1 MPSRWSSRRC
11 PPGRWASW
19 VSPSIRWRS
28 PWPSGRPWPTDSTRG
43 ERVSNYWIGD
53 SIGRVLGPL
62 TLQSLRELIGSGR
75 LKAVTRASRDG
86 SSWEPIE
93 HFNEVKDLLS
103 AARPT
108 PSTEQQQAEQL
119 RQRLSQMQNVP
130 AHQLFGVKADAP
142 LEELRGAF
150 FRLAKRFSPEHQG
163 PNTHPEL
170 RKVNAEVFELLARR
184 MREAEA
190 QGSAR
195 AAAAA
200 RPAAPQ
206 VGRGAQQAPTYTY
219 SAEEF
224 VGLQMMRNDR
234 LQVEVKVSAR
244 NVGIFTDHRII
255 NLQAGGLFLPTD
267 KPLQLGTRVDLVL
280 SFEERQIKLRSS
292 VIWEYTLD
300 DGKQP
305 RGYGL
310 GLADLRQEERA
321 FIDEFLRNNR
331 VAAPT
336 SSR

>member
-1 MPSRWSSRRC
+1 M
-11 PPGRWASW
+11 
-19 VSPSIRWRS
+19 
-28 PWPSGRPWPTDSTRG
+28 
-43 ERVSNYWIGD
+43 SNYWIGD

-108 PSTEQQQAEQL
+108 PSTEQQQAQRL
-119 RQRLSQMQNVP
+119 RQQLSQMQNVP

-150 FRLAKRFSPEHQG
+150 FRLARRFSPEHQG

-195 AAAAA
+195 AAPAA
-200 RPAAPQ
+200 RTAAPQ
-206 VGRGAQQAPTYTY
+206 VGRAAQAPAYTY

-224 VGLQMMRNDR
+224 VGLQMRNDR

-255 NLQAGGLFLPTD
+255 NLQAGGLFIPTE
-267 KPLQLGTRVDLVL
+267 KPLQLGTRVELVL

-292 VIWEYTLD
+292 VIWEYSLD

-321 FIDEFLRNNR
+321 FIDEFLRTNR